1 MQDVDEPLVD
11 EAVKKEEVTGGGRKK
26 GARGN
31 KGLQAKEVE
40 TSKRGR
46 PSSLKEGVDG
56 RRRRER
62 LAKEVKEASEPP
74 TTEEEE
80 IPPPPHLD
88 QPAQAQVVEA
98 AVLEVEEPL
107 VEVAHQPQVVPA
119 ESVRVSESLAST
131 DRASASPPC
140 EVDFVFI
147 FIHSHLFLII
157 HLQTFFIIRSAQQLR
172 WRR

>member
-1 MQDVDEPLVD
+1 MQDVDEPVVD
-11 EAVKKEEVTGGGRKK
+11 EALKKEEVTGGGRKK

-46 PSSLKEGVDG
+46 PSSLKEGVDS

-80 IPPPPHLD
+80 IPPPLHLD
-88 QPAQAQVVEA
+88 QPAQAQVEEA

-107 VEVAHQPQVVPA
+107 VEVAPEPQVVPA
-119 ESVRVSESLAST
+119 EPVRVSESLAST

-147 FIHSHLFLII
+147 FIFIHHSNLFLIA
-157 HLQTFFIIRSAQQLR
+157 HLQT
-172 WRR
+172 

>member
-1 MQDVDEPLVD
+1 MQDVDEPVVD
-11 EAVKKEEVTGGGRKK
+11 EALKKEEVTGGGRKK

-80 IPPPPHLD
+80 IPPPLHLD
-88 QPAQAQVVEA
+88 QPAQAQVEEA
-98 AVLEVEEPL
+98 AVLEVEEPQ
-107 VEVAHQPQVVPA
+107 VEVAPEPQVVPA
-119 ESVRVSESLAST
+119 EPVRVSESLAST

-140 EVDFVFI
+140 EVDLVFI
-147 FIHSHLFLII
+147 FIHNHLFLIT
-157 HLQTFFIIRSAQQLR
+157 HL
-172 WRR
+172 